1 MALAKL
7 RGRYRDPSHT
17 LASTHA
23 YLPSLL
29 TSSLRVCAYYNWWT
43 HTALLYHPESEVHVR
58 PSSLM
63 FQQMHNGV
71 YPSWQCCTALKIF
84 CALIVS
90 SSLLTPGISSIF
102 FFYCLHN
109 SVFSRMSW
117 VGVTQYK
124 AFSDWLFHLIMCIY
138 ISSMSF
144 YGLVGRV
151 LLVQNNTALS
161 GCIIAYLFTCWRTS
175 LLSPCFGD

>member
-7 RGRYRDPSHT
+7 RGRYRDPSHA

-90 SSLLTPGISSIF
+90 SSLLSPGISSIF

-117 VGVTQYK
+117 SWSHTVQ
-124 AFSDWLFHLIMCIY
+124 S
-138 ISSMSF
+138 
-144 YGLVGRV
+144 
-151 LLVQNNTALS
+151 LLRLALS
-161 GCIIAYLFTCWRTS
+161 LNNVHLHFLHVFLW
-175 LLSPCFGD
+175 LSRPCTFSAE